1 MLKKHQF
8 GQIHF
13 SYKTN
18 IANYSW
24 CTASKTSLIQQSGG
38 PKPAEMVPPTDME
51 KQQGATEARKHV
63 QDIKKKHNKKIYFAD
78 LYWFNK
84 WSFSSVSRCV
94 CTMVDVD
101 YLSAGML
108 LDFSL
113 DLSSDDEKRKQ
124 TKFHLLKMKQINR

>member
-1 MLKKHQF
+1 
-8 GQIHF
+8 
-13 SYKTN
+13 
-18 IANYSW
+18 
-24 CTASKTSLIQQSGG
+24 
-38 PKPAEMVPPTDME
+38 MVPPTDME

>member
-1 MLKKHQF
+1 
-8 GQIHF
+8 
-13 SYKTN
+13 
-18 IANYSW
+18 
-24 CTASKTSLIQQSGG
+24 
-38 PKPAEMVPPTDME
+38 MVPPTDME
-51 KQQGATEARKHV
+51 KQRVATEARKHV
-63 QDIKKKHNKKIYFAD
+63 QDIKKTQQKIYFAD

-108 LDFSL
+108 FDFSL

-124 TKFHLLKMKQINR
+124 TKFHLLKMTQINTEK